1 MERAAQKVTISGV
14 AVMLPPGRT
23 IDVAV
28 ESEREPELGALV
40 GRRRETVVEVSVVA
54 VLSREVKSLD
64 ERYATQVLI
73 NPYLVGRLSRA
84 DAAAYGPLLDALLA
98 EGLLGACEGR
108 IIAGWPHQGN
118 YSVKLWLAPPEVVRA
133 YLDKGAYRVTA
144 FDPAQTPPPDIP
156 WSFPDRSRRTRRL
169 GCLPILAAGAVL
181 LATFTLPLLLV

>member
-1 MERAAQKVTISGV
+1 MERAAQKVTIRGA

-23 IDVAV
+23 IDVVV
-28 ESEREPELGALV
+28 ESEREAELVALV
-40 GRRRETVVEVSVVA
+40 GKRREAVVEVPVVA
-54 VLSREVKSLD
+54 VLIREVKSLD
-64 ERYATQVLI
+64 ERHATQVLV

-118 YSVKLWLAPPEVVRA
+118 YSVKLWLALPEVVQA
-133 YLDKGAYRVTA
+133 YLDKGAYRATA

-156 WSFPDRSRRTRRL
+156 WSLPDRSRRTKRL
-169 GCLPILAAGAVL
+169 GCLPMLCAGVVVL
-181 LATFTLPLLLV
+181 GMVAGLLLLV